1 MNVPKIMDI
10 INKIITPNGTITSAH
25 ADYAEIGEWSD
36 GNPNGESRIGY
47 FVSVDTSESGVTM
60 VKATSTSDVRGV
72 TMTTPGYAANATKD
86 KFDINGNLKN
96 KYAYVG
102 FAGFIPVIDNGTCT
116 INGRCMP
123 ADDGTA
129 IPSTNNLGYQVIDRV
144 DDTHVL
150 ILVEPQGDM
159 IQRIKTEI
167 NNINNAVSNID
178 QQLANKNPKI
188 EAVTETLS
196 TSWTATSGGFTQ
208 EISSI
213 SGVTVDSVLLIGPA
227 PESYTK
233 YSECGIRCTAQ
244 GSGSLTFFANK
255 APNSSLSVQILI
267 LR

>member
-10 INKIITPNGTITSAH
+10 INKIITPNGTVTSAH

-47 FVSVDTSESGVTM
+47 FVSVDTSEAGVTM
-60 VKATSTSDVRGV
+60 VKANSTSDVRGV

-116 INGRCMP
+116 INSRCMP
-123 ADDGTA
+123 ANDGTA

-167 NNINNAVSNID
+167 NTINTTLDNKAPKVLPESIDVSID
-178 QQLANKNPKI
+178 LTGSDAWTWDSTDRIYTKKI
-188 EAVTETLS
+188 AVTGMTENS
-196 TSWTATSGGFTQ
+196 VFIFSIKPSD
-208 EISSI
+208 ISII
-213 SGVTVDSVLLIGPA
+213 SGCNIL
-227 PESYTK
+227 
-233 YSECGIRCTAQ
+233 CTAQ
-244 GSGSLTFFANK
+244 ELGKITITATKIPETSFGIQ
-255 APNSSLSVQILI
+255 VVILG
-267 LR
+267 